1 VIKGDDGKELRP
13 LHRAP
18 WLRAGEDLPDEVALV
33 ERRLA
38 GDFFCAPF
46 GRVKDD
52 IPIHGW
58 AANGTWTK
66 AGAERADSGSVRAT
80 YVLHEM
86 IEGAKLTKELTLCPH
101 HPIVYQ
107 RHIFDGGAGAIP
119 VAHHAMIHVPG
130 GARLSFSGKTSGF
143 TPAA

>member
-1 VIKGDDGKELRP
+1 MDTISSDGISLTFRPESGIIDDLVIACAGAKELRP

-18 WLRAGEDLPDEVALV
+18 WLGSGESLPDEVAPV

-46 GRVKDD
+46 GRTSPD

-58 AANGTWTK
+58 AANGTWDKVDVGRK
-66 AGAERADSGSVRAT
+66 ASDAVIATYRLRERVEGAE
-80 YVLHEM
+80 
-86 IEGAKLTKELTLCPH
+86 LTKHLTLSPN

-107 RHIFDGGAGAIP
+107 RHVFEGGTG
-119 VAHHAMIHVPG
+119 
-130 GARLSFSGKTSGF
+130 
-143 TPAA
+143 